1 MSKDAK
7 NVPALRFKGYSDA
20 WEKRKLKELG
30 DTYSGLS
37 GKTKEDFGHG
47 EARYVTYMN
56 VFTNPVADPVGTET
70 TEIDTRQNEVKKND
84 VFFTTS
90 SETPGEVGMSSVWP
104 IETKNVYLN
113 SFCFGYRILNQSS
126 LNFLFIAQQM
136 RSPSFRKRIIVLA
149 QGISRYNI
157 SKKKVLEIPIFKPSL
172 NEQNK
177 IGHFLSNVDVLIAA
191 TQHKIDALEQVKKAL
206 LQRLFDQSW
215 RFDGYLETWKKYRLG
230 DHAEILTGG
239 TPKTSVAE
247 YWEPKSIPWMS
258 SGEVNKVYLDQT
270 DTMISLEGFKNSSAR
285 WVKKHSIL
293 IALAG
298 QGKTRGTVA
307 VNNIALTTNQSIAAI
322 IPGKDLYYEFVFQ
335 NLTNR
340 YNELR
345 LISSGDGTRGGLN
358 KQIVSDVTIHSPN
371 LNEQIRIGKLL
382 SKVDHL
388 STENQLKLSRI
399 ELIKKYLLQTLFI

>member
-1 MSKDAK
+1 
-7 NVPALRFKGYSDA
+7 
-20 WEKRKLKELG
+20 
-30 DTYSGLS
+30 
-37 GKTKEDFGHG
+37 
-47 EARYVTYMN
+47 
-56 VFTNPVADPVGTET
+56 
-70 TEIDTRQNEVKKND
+70 
-84 VFFTTS
+84 
-90 SETPGEVGMSSVWP
+90 
-104 IETKNVYLN
+104 
-113 SFCFGYRILNQSS
+113 
-126 LNFLFIAQQM
+126 
-136 RSPSFRKRIIVLA
+136 
-149 QGISRYNI
+149 
-157 SKKKVLEIPIFKPSL
+157 
-172 NEQNK
+172 
-177 IGHFLSNVDVLIAA
+177 
-191 TQHKIDALEQVKKAL
+191 
-206 LQRLFDQSW
+206 
-215 RFDGYLETWKKYRLG
+215 
-230 DHAEILTGG
+230 
-239 TPKTSVAE
+239 
-247 YWEPKSIPWMS
+247 MS

>member
-1 MSKDAK
+1 M
-7 NVPALRFKGYSDA
+7 NA
-20 WEKRKLKELG
+20 WEKRKLGDILNYEQPTPYIVRSENYQNSFPTPVLTAGKSLLLG
-30 DTYSGLS
+30 Y
-37 GKTKEDFGHG
+37 
-47 EARYVTYMN
+47 
-56 VFTNPVADPVGTET
+56 TNETNGIKSASKSSPVIIFD
-70 TEIDTRQNEVKKND
+70 D
-84 VFFTTS
+84 FTTS
-90 SETPGEVGMSSVWP
+90 SHLIDFPFKIKSSAM
-104 IETKNVYLN
+104 K
-113 SFCFGYRILNQSS
+113 IL
-126 LNFLFIAQQM
+126 
-136 RSPSFRKRIIVLA
+136 SPSNNDSDIYFSFGLLSSINYVSKNHERHWISQFSNFRVQVPSVHEQACVSRVL
-149 QGISRYNI
+149 
-157 SKKKVLEIPIFKPSL
+157 L
-172 NEQNK
+172 N
-177 IGHFLSNVDVLIAA
+177 VTDLIAA

-285 WVKKHSIL
+285 WIKKHSIL

>member
-1 MSKDAK
+1 MRSDLFLKQLKSVLVAGAQPNVSSKEIDQFIFS
-7 NVPALRFKGYSDA
+7 VPA
-20 WEKRKLKELG
+20 
-30 DTYSGLS
+30 T
-37 GKTKEDFGHG
+37 
-47 EARYVTYMN
+47 
-56 VFTNPVADPVGTET
+56 
-70 TEIDTRQNEVKKND
+70 
-84 VFFTTS
+84 
-90 SETPGEVGMSSVWP
+90 
-104 IETKNVYLN
+104 
-113 SFCFGYRILNQSS
+113 
-126 LNFLFIAQQM
+126 
-136 RSPSFRKRIIVLA
+136 
-149 QGISRYNI
+149 
-157 SKKKVLEIPIFKPSL
+157 L
-172 NEQNK
+172 NEQEK
-177 IGHFLSNVDVLIAA
+177 IGTFFEYLDSLIAA

-285 WVKKHSIL
+285 WIKKHSIL

>member
-1 MSKDAK
+1 M
-7 NVPALRFKGYSDA
+7 
-20 WEKRKLKELG
+20 EKRKLGDLG
-30 DTYSGLS
+30 SV
-37 GKTKEDFGHG
+37 
-47 EARYVTYMN
+47 AMN
-56 VFTNPVADPVGTET
+56 
-70 TEIDTRQNEVKKND
+70 
-84 VFFTTS
+84 
-90 SETPGEVGMSSVWP
+90 
-104 IETKNVYLN
+104 
-113 SFCFGYRILNQSS
+113 
-126 LNFLFIAQQM
+126 
-136 RSPSFRKRIIVLA
+136 KRIYKEQTSDEGEIPFYKIGSFGKQA
-149 QGISRYNI
+149 DAFISRKLFNEYKKLYPFPKKGDILISASGSIGRTIVYNGEDAYFQDSNI
-157 SKKKVLEIPIFKPSL
+157 IWIQHDNRLDNTFLHQLFNIIRWSGVEGTTIKRLYNKNILSTQILLPSVE
-172 NEQNK
+172 EQRS
-177 IGHFLSNVDVLIAA
+177 IGNLLDNVDNLIAA
-191 TQHKIDALEQVKKAL
+191 TQDKIDALEQVKKAL

-230 DHAEILTGG
+230 DHVKILTGG

-322 IPGKDLYYEFVFQ
+322 IPGKDLYYEYVFQ
-335 NLTNR
+335 NLTSR

-345 LISSGDGTRGGLN
+345 LLSSGDGTRGGLN

-371 LNEQIRIGKLL
+371 LNEQIQIGKLL

-399 ELIKKYLLQTLFI
+399 ELIKKYLLQKLFI

>member
-20 WEKRKLKELG
+20 WEKRKLAEVAEINPKSEIPETFRYIDLESVKGSAIINSRSETRQTAPSRAQRTARIGDVFYQTVRPYQRNNVIFLLRTTEPYVFSSGYAQLRSLVNPFFILYLVQTDNFVNRVLNRATGTSYPAINPTHLSNIPVWIPQSFSEQKRVGQLLRRLDNLITATQHKIDALEQAKKALLQCLFDQSWRFKGYSDPWEKRKLKELG

-149 QGISRYNI
+149 
-157 SKKKVLEIPIFKPSL
+157 P
-172 NEQNK
+172 
-177 IGHFLSNVDVLIAA
+177 
-191 TQHKIDALEQVKKAL
+191 
-206 LQRLFDQSW
+206 
-215 RFDGYLETWKKYRLG
+215 
-230 DHAEILTGG
+230 
-239 TPKTSVAE
+239 
-247 YWEPKSIPWMS
+247 
-258 SGEVNKVYLDQT
+258 
-270 DTMISLEGFKNSSAR
+270 
-285 WVKKHSIL
+285 
-293 IALAG
+293 
-298 QGKTRGTVA
+298 
-307 VNNIALTTNQSIAAI
+307 
-322 IPGKDLYYEFVFQ
+322 
-335 NLTNR
+335 
-340 YNELR
+340 
-345 LISSGDGTRGGLN
+345 
-358 KQIVSDVTIHSPN
+358 
-371 LNEQIRIGKLL
+371 
-382 SKVDHL
+382 
-388 STENQLKLSRI
+388 
-399 ELIKKYLLQTLFI
+399 

>member
-20 WEKRKLKELG
+20 WEKRKVSDYLCESRIPGSNGLKAKKLTVKLWGKGVVPKNE
-30 DTYSGLS
+30 TYSGS
-37 GKTKEDFGHG
+37 IKTKYYVRSANQLIYGKLDFLHAAFGIVPQSLDG
-47 EARYVTYMN
+47 WEST
-56 VFTNPVADPVGTET
+56 
-70 TEIDTRQNEVKKND
+70 IDSPAFD
-84 VFFTTS
+84 VNTS
-90 SETPGEVGMSSVWP
+90 IGNAAFLLALFLKP
-104 IETKNVYLN
+104 NFYLREGIRAN
-113 SFCFGYRILNQSS
+113 GSRK
-126 LNFLFIAQQM
+126 A
-136 RSPSFRKRIIVLA
+136 KRIHEDTFLSMS
-149 QGISRYNI
+149 ISAPQR
-157 SKKKVLEIPIFKPSL
+157 K
-172 NEQNK
+172 EQNQIAMVLDK
-177 IGHFLSNVDVLIAA
+177 TEFLIAA

>member
-1 MSKDAK
+1 M
-7 NVPALRFKGYSDA
+7 NA
-20 WEKRKLKELG
+20 WEKRKLGDILNYEQPTPYIVRSENYQNSFPTPVLTAGKSLLLG
-30 DTYSGLS
+30 Y
-37 GKTKEDFGHG
+37 
-47 EARYVTYMN
+47 
-56 VFTNPVADPVGTET
+56 TNETNGIKSASKSSPVIIFD
-70 TEIDTRQNEVKKND
+70 D
-84 VFFTTS
+84 FTTS
-90 SETPGEVGMSSVWP
+90 SHLIDFPFKIKSSAM
-104 IETKNVYLN
+104 K
-113 SFCFGYRILNQSS
+113 IL
-126 LNFLFIAQQM
+126 
-136 RSPSFRKRIIVLA
+136 SPSNNDSDIYFSFGLLFSINYVSKNHERHWISQFSNFRVQVPSVHEQACVSRVL
-149 QGISRYNI
+149 
-157 SKKKVLEIPIFKPSL
+157 L
-172 NEQNK
+172 N
-177 IGHFLSNVDVLIAA
+177 VTDLIAA

-285 WVKKHSIL
+285 WIKKHSIL

>member
-20 WEKRKLKELG
+20 WEKRKLGEISPLRGGFAFKSSEFKDKGIPIIRISNIKSDGKVGG
-30 DTYSGLS
+30 DFVYYHEQEVDQSYLLPQRAALLAMSGATTGKVAILHKQHEGKYYQNQRVGYFSKVKDASYSFISVLIRSDLFLKQLKSVLVAG
-37 GKTKEDFGHG
+37 
-47 EARYVTYMN
+47 AQPN
-56 VFTNPVADPVGTET
+56 VSSK
-70 TEIDTRQNEVKKND
+70 EIDQ
-84 VFFTTS
+84 FIF
-90 SETPGEVGMSSVWP
+90 SVP
-104 IETKNVYLN
+104 VT
-113 SFCFGYRILNQSS
+113 
-126 LNFLFIAQQM
+126 
-136 RSPSFRKRIIVLA
+136 
-149 QGISRYNI
+149 
-157 SKKKVLEIPIFKPSL
+157 L
-172 NEQNK
+172 NEQEK
-177 IGHFLSNVDVLIAA
+177 IGAFFEYLDSLIAA

>member
-1 MSKDAK
+1 M
-7 NVPALRFKGYSDA
+7 NA
-20 WEKRKLKELG
+20 WEKRKVSDYLCESRIPGSNGLKAKKLTVKLWGKGVVPKNE
-30 DTYSGLS
+30 TYSGS
-37 GKTKEDFGHG
+37 IKTKYYVRSANQLIYGKLDFLHAAFGIVPQSLDG
-47 EARYVTYMN
+47 WEST
-56 VFTNPVADPVGTET
+56 
-70 TEIDTRQNEVKKND
+70 IDSPAFD
-84 VFFTTS
+84 VNTS
-90 SETPGEVGMSSVWP
+90 IGNAAFLLALFLKP
-104 IETKNVYLN
+104 NFYLREGIRAN
-113 SFCFGYRILNQSS
+113 GSRK
-126 LNFLFIAQQM
+126 A
-136 RSPSFRKRIIVLA
+136 KRIHEDTFLSMS
-149 QGISRYNI
+149 ISAPQR
-157 SKKKVLEIPIFKPSL
+157 K
-172 NEQNK
+172 EQNQIAMVLDK
-177 IGHFLSNVDVLIAA
+177 TEFLIAA